1 MACAVAGRA
10 VKALIIDPAL
20 HSMGGHHYNATH
32 ALRAKL
38 SALGIEHDC
47 LGSANADAQTVRD
60 LGCTPCFTQAV
71 YGRTYEAPEEFEQRV
86 QTILKEL
93 SVALKQRPKADLLVL
108 PCCDQV
114 LAFALARYFRFRP
127 APHLVLWTLYAP
139 HHNKPFDDPSTA
151 PLRRETR
158 EAFAA
163 LQRIVGL
170 QRLSAFC
177 ETPQMADI
185 YRDLAGF
192 EFGVASGPGLISGKR
207 VRRQGAAPVVSCIG
221 FANQAKGYRLLPE
234 ALREVVDRNH
244 EARFMIHGIF
254 QGSDARDQ
262 APVFEALAELGPRVA
277 VSTEILSQS
286 DYLAWLSQADLILL
300 PYDPKVYRTRG
311 SGVFFEARRLG
322 LPVIVTKGCGFA
334 QPAFEAGWGMEILR
348 YDASGVADAVL
359 QALDN
364 IDALTSCARAES
376 TPHDDVDDILKAAVT
391 RILSG
396 RGRRVR
402 AGR

>member
-1 MACAVAGRA
+1 M
-10 VKALIIDPAL
+10 KALIIDPAL
-20 HSMGGHHYNATH
+20 HSMGGHHYNAMH

-38 SALGIEHDC
+38 SALGVEHDC
-47 LGSANADAQTVRD
+47 LGSANADAQTIRD

-71 YGRTYEAPEEFEQRV
+71 YGRAYDAPEEFEHRV
-86 QTILKEL
+86 QTIVKEL
-93 SVALKQRPKADLLVL
+93 SLALRQRPKFDLIIL

-127 APHLVLWTLYAP
+127 APHLVLWVLYAP
-139 HHNKPFDDPSTA
+139 HHNKPFDDPSTIH
-151 PLRRETR
+151 LRRETR

-177 ETPQMADI
+177 ETPQMAGI

-192 EFGVASGPGLISGKR
+192 EFGVASGPGLISGTR
-207 VRRQGAAPVVSCIG
+207 AQRHNSAPVVSCIG
-221 FANQAKGYRLLPE
+221 FANEAKGYRLLPE
-234 ALREVVDRNH
+234 ALREVIAQNH

-254 QGSDARDQ
+254 QGSDALDQ
-262 APVFEALAELGPRVA
+262 GPIFEALAELGPRVT

-286 DYLAWLSQADLILL
+286 DYLAWLSQADLVLL
-300 PYDPKVYRTRG
+300 PYDPEVYKTRG

-322 LPVIVTKGCGFA
+322 IPVVATKGCGFA
-334 QPAFEAGWGMEILR
+334 QPAFEAGSGVEIPR
-348 YDASGVADAVL
+348 HDASSVAAAVL
-359 QALDN
+359 QALHR
-364 IDALTSCARAES
+364 IDDLTSRARAAS
-376 TPHDDVDDILKAAVT
+376 TSHDDVDDILKAAVT

-396 RGRRVR
+396 RGKRAR

>member
-1 MACAVAGRA
+1 M
-10 VKALIIDPAL
+10 KALIIDPAL

-38 SALGIEHDC
+38 SALGVEHDC

-86 QTILKEL
+86 QTVLKEL
-93 SVALKQRPKADLLVL
+93 SDALKQRPKVDLIIL

-127 APHLVLWTLYAP
+127 APHLVLWALYAP
-139 HHNKPFDDPSTA
+139 HHNKPFDDPSTL

-163 LQRIVGL
+163 LQRIFGL
-170 QRLSAFC
+170 QRISAIC

-185 YRDLAGF
+185 YRDLTSLEIGIA
-192 EFGVASGPGLISGKR
+192 AGPGLISGKR
-207 VRRQGAAPVVSCIG
+207 AQRQNSAPVVSCIG

-234 ALREVVDRNH
+234 ALREVSRRNH
-244 EARFMIHGIF
+244 DVRFMIHGVF

-262 APVFEALAELGPRVA
+262 APVFEALADLGPRIT
-277 VSTEILSQS
+277 VSTEVLSQP
-286 DYLAWLSQADLILL
+286 DYLAWLDQADLVLL
-300 PYDPKVYRTRG
+300 PYDPEVYKTRG

-322 LPVIVTKGCGFA
+322 IPVIATRGCGFA
-334 QPAFEAGWGMEILR
+334 QPAFEAGWGVEILQP
-348 YDASGVADAVL
+348 DASGVAAAVL
-359 QALDN
+359 QALHQ
-364 IDALTSCARAES
+364 IDELTSRACAAS
-376 TPHDDVDDILKAAVT
+376 TPHDDVDDVLGAAIT
-391 RILSG
+391 RVLSG
-396 RGRRVR
+396 RGRRGR

>member
-1 MACAVAGRA
+1 M
-10 VKALIIDPAL
+10 KALIIDPAL

-38 SALGIEHDC
+38 SALGVEHDC

-71 YGRTYEAPEEFEQRV
+71 YGRSYEVPEEFELRV

-93 SVALKQRPKADLLVL
+93 SLALKQRPKFDLIIL

-127 APHLVLWTLYAP
+127 APHLMLWALYAP
-139 HHNKPFDDPSTA
+139 HHNKPFDDPSTIH
-151 PLRRETR
+151 LRHETR

-170 QRLSAFC
+170 QRISAFC

-185 YRDLAGF
+185 YRDLTGF
-192 EFGVASGPGLISGKR
+192 EIGVASGPGMISGKR
-207 VRRQGAAPVVSCIG
+207 TQRQGGVPVVSCIG
-221 FANQAKGYRLLPE
+221 FANEAKGYRLLPE
-234 ALREVVDRNH
+234 AFREVIDRNH
-244 EARFMIHGIF
+244 EVRFMIHGIF

-262 APVFEALAELGPRVA
+262 APVFEALAELGPRVT
-277 VSTEILSQS
+277 VNTEILSQT
-286 DYLAWLSQADLILL
+286 DYLAWLSQADLVLL
-300 PYDPKVYRTRG
+300 PYDPETYKTRG

-322 LPVIVTKGCGFA
+322 IPVIATKGCGFA
-334 QPAFEAGWGMEILR
+334 RPAFEAGWGVEIPR
-348 YDASGVADAVL
+348 HDASGVATAVL
-359 QALDN
+359 QALQRIAD
-364 IDALTSCARAES
+364 LTSRARAAS
-376 TPHDDVDDILKAAVT
+376 TPHDDVDDILNAAVT

-396 RGRRVR
+396 RGRRAR
-402 AGR
+402 ADR

>member
-1 MACAVAGRA
+1 MKV
-10 VKALIIDPAL
+10 LIIDPAL

-38 SALGIEHDC
+38 SALGVEHDC
-47 LGSANADAQTVRD
+47 LGSANADAQTIRD

-86 QTILKEL
+86 QTVLKEL
-93 SVALKQRPKADLLVL
+93 SNALKQRPKVDLIIL

-114 LAFALARYFRFRP
+114 LAFGLARYFRFRP
-127 APHLVLWTLYAP
+127 APHLLFWVLYAP
-139 HHNKPFDDPSTA
+139 HHNKPFDDPATL

-170 QRLSAFC
+170 QRISAFC

-185 YRDLAGF
+185 YRDLTSF
-192 EFGVASGPGLISGKR
+192 EIGVASGPGAISGTR
-207 VRRQGAAPVVSCIG
+207 AERQGGAPVVSCIG
-221 FANQAKGYRLLPE
+221 FANEAKGYRLLPE
-234 ALREVVDRNH
+234 ALRKVIRRNH
-244 EARFMIHGIF
+244 DVRFMIHGVF

-262 APVFEALAELGPRVA
+262 APVFKALAELGPRIT
-277 VSTEILSQS
+277 VSTEVLSQP
-286 DYLAWLSQADLILL
+286 DYLAWLDQADLVLL
-300 PYDPKVYRTRG
+300 PYDPEVYKTRG

-322 LPVIVTKGCGFA
+322 IPVIATRGCGFA
-334 QPAFEAGWGMEILR
+334 QPAFEAGWGVEIPQP
-348 YDASGVADAVL
+348 DASGVAAAVL
-359 QALDN
+359 QALQK
-364 IDALTSCARAES
+364 IDELTSRACTAS
-376 TPHDDVDDILKAAVT
+376 TPHEDVDDILKTVVT

-396 RGRRVR
+396 RGRRGR
-402 AGR
+402 AGP

>member
-1 MACAVAGRA
+1 M
-10 VKALIIDPAL
+10 KALIIDPAL

-38 SALGIEHDC
+38 SALGVEHDC

-71 YGRTYEAPEEFEQRV
+71 YGRTYEASEEFERRV
-86 QTILKEL
+86 QTVLKEL
-93 SVALKQRPKADLLVL
+93 SDALKQRPKFDLIIL

-127 APHLVLWTLYAP
+127 APHLLLWVLYAP
-139 HHNKPFDDPSTA
+139 HHNKPFDDPATL

-170 QRLSAFC
+170 QRISAFC

-185 YRDLAGF
+185 YRDLTSF
-192 EFGVASGPGLISGKR
+192 EIGVASGPGLINGER
-207 VRRQGAAPVVSCIG
+207 HQRQGDAPVVSCIG
-221 FANQAKGYRLLPE
+221 FANEAKGYRLLPE
-234 ALREVVDRNH
+234 AVRAVIERDRNV
-244 EARFMIHGIF
+244 RFMIHGFF

-262 APVFEALAELGPRVA
+262 APVFKALAELGSRVS
-277 VSTEILSQS
+277 VSTEILSQAE
-286 DYLAWLSQADLILL
+286 YLAWLRQADLVLL
-300 PYDPKVYRTRG
+300 PYNPKVYRTRG

-322 LPVIVTKGCGFA
+322 IPVIATRGCGFA
-334 QPAFEAGWGMEILR
+334 QPAFEEGWGVEILQH
-348 YDASGVADAVL
+348 DASGVAAAVL
-359 QALDN
+359 QALQK
-364 IDALTSCARAES
+364 IDELTSRARTMS
-376 TPHDDVDDILKAAVT
+376 TSHDDVDDILKTAVT

-396 RGRRVR
+396 RGKRGR